1 MSLIEILRIFNVAA
15 FGTSAMTREMR
26 VVGSGT
32 VDGDVKG
39 TYGPRDVGRG
49 ARKVR
54 NTNLDNGSTIGTLD
68 PLGEL
73 ERDGRT
79 IYASKWKDNHSRE
92 ESLGLRNL
100 VQLSVPPPK
109 NKKKIRK
116 RYVTKS

>member
-1 MSLIEILRIFNVAA
+1 MHDHLSIALSPIEILRIFNVAA

-39 TYGPRDVGRG
+39 TYGPSKVK
-49 ARKVR
+49 KVR
-54 NTNLDNGSTIGTLD
+54 NTNLDNGSTIGSLD

-79 IYASKWKDNHSRE
+79 IYASEWKDNHSRE
-92 ESLGLRNL
+92 DSLGLRNL
-100 VQLSVPPPK
+100 VELSVV
-109 NKKKIRK
+109 NQKKK
-116 RYVTKS
+116 